1 MGIDPPAPRDLQGDE
16 PFAGLD
22 ANVLDFWRFA
32 MSDLRTNNVRG
43 YLAEFLVARAVG
55 AAGARVEWDPW
66 DVTAPD
72 GTKIEVKSSGYLQS
86 WTQRKLSVPTFRVTA
101 AYGWDASV
109 GEWTE
114 EQVFH
119 ADVYVFCLHTA
130 LSHEEYDPLDVVQW
144 RFYVAPRIVIAARV
158 GARMGLATL
167 TRIAGEPVQYDD
179 LYARIHAAATDSN
192 D

>member
-1 MGIDPPAPRDLQGDE
+1 MGINPPAARDLQGDE

-22 ANVLDFWRFA
+22 ATVLDFWRYA
-32 MSDLRTNNVRG
+32 MNDLRTNNVRG
-43 YLAEFLVARAVG
+43 YVAEFLVARAVG
-55 AAGARVEWDPW
+55 APGTRVEWDPW

-86 WTQRKLSVPTFRVTA
+86 WAQRRLSVPTFRVA
-101 AYGWDASV
+101 VAYGWDASI
-109 GEWTE
+109 GGWTK

-119 ADVYVFCLHTA
+119 ADVYVFCLQTA
-130 LSHEEYDPLDVVQW
+130 ASHQEYDPLDVAQW
-144 RFYVAPRIVIAARV
+144 QFYVAPRSVVGARV

-167 TRIAGEPVQYDD
+167 TRVAGEPILYDD
-179 LYARIHAAATDSN
+179 LRSTIQAAATDSS